1 MDDLHLRRVLRS
13 IDDPAPVPTDFADR
27 LWADVRA
34 TLERDEAPE
43 GVVVVPMPE
52 APATTNRRRPILAA
66 AAVILL
72 VVGVGIAWFASGDPV
87 DQQLPA
93 DVPTAVPLPT
103 VEPQP
108 LLDDPD
114 LACERFVGTSPDLQ
128 RLGRDLRDGTDV
140 IVDLDRARTAYR
152 ALIADLDAAG
162 FDASVVTNLE
172 IGAGSLDQ
180 ARLRIIE
187 GDLPAAGRA
196 VENAVSQLNTVSTI
210 ARDALS
216 VCFS

>member
-1 MDDLHLRRVLRS
+1 MEDEHLRRVLRT
-13 IDDPAPVPTDFADR
+13 IDDPAPVPTEFTDG
-27 LWADVRA
+27 LWGDVRA
-34 TLERDEAPE
+34 TLDRDKAQERA
-43 GVVVVPMPE
+43 VVVPMPE
-52 APATTNRRRPILAA
+52 TPSTASRRRPVLRAA
-66 AAVILL
+66 AAILL
-72 VVGVGIAWFASGDPV
+72 VVGIGIAWFTSGDPV

-93 DVPTAVPLPT
+93 DLPTAVPLPT

-114 LACERFVGTSPDLQ
+114 LACERFVRTSPDLE
-128 RLGRDLRDGTDV
+128 RLRRDLRNGTDV
-140 IVDLDRARTAYR
+140 IVDLDRARTSYR
-152 ALIADLDAAG
+152 ALIADLAAAG

-180 ARLRIIE
+180 ARLRMLE

-196 VENAVSQLNTVSTI
+196 VENATNQLSTVSTI

-216 VCFS
+216 ICFP